1 MEPVKQDM
9 DTVALLCIGVVTKEE
24 YDSMQV
30 EDVSPVVVKG
40 KSGATVRLKPV
51 MIVGSVDATLES
63 ALSKI
68 EEVWKVYTN
77 RLEAAVNGPQDKQG

>member
-40 KSGATVRLKPV
+40 KSGHVQLKPV
-51 MIVGSVDATLES
+51 MIVGSTNATLES
-63 ALSKI
+63 ALAKI
-68 EEVWKVYTN
+68 EEVWKVYTD
-77 RLEAAVNGPQDKQG
+77 RLEQAMKQAQDKQG